1 MKRIHHLICSAI
13 FSLLCAAVA
22 SAGAVEPDRVAVV
35 FNDSLPESVALAR
48 AYQKARNIPDKNM
61 LGLTLPDREEITRA
75 EYESMLQ
82 KPLRAVFDK
91 NRWWQR
97 GRAAEGIVVA
107 GENHIQVLVTM
118 RGVPLKISRLAKA
131 AAPESP
137 AKKDQPASPANPVQD
152 ANEAS
157 VDSELA
163 ILSYEGH
170 SLEGPIKNPYF
181 ESKQSFAE
189 ARLPYIMLVGRI
201 DGPSFAICQRMI
213 SDAQEAER
221 TGLWGRA
228 YVDIAQFYPE
238 GDAWLRSV
246 AAQLGDAGIP
256 VEIHGWKEV
265 FPKHYPLRDVSTYFG
280 WYEWNVC
287 GPFVKPGFAFKK
299 GAVAVH
305 LHSFSA
311 ATLRSETANWC
322 GPLLARGAAVTLGNV
337 YEPYLSMTHHFDK
350 FQKKLL
356 EGATVVEAA
365 YAAIPVLSWQG
376 IVLGDPLYRPY
387 LHLDASG
394 EKIAADRPYRALRVA
409 KMLNAE
415 SDSKYLAEIERVGRA
430 KSNPIFLESLG
441 LIHLARKQE
450 AVGLSFIREAKA
462 FYQEPADRLR
472 CELHV
477 IGVDRDAGRVEM
489 AVRALRLAEATYAS
503 IPEIESVR
511 SMLALLDPPPPPPP
525 AAGAKEPLPKK

>member
-1 MKRIHHLICSAI
+1 MKNIRHTCSLILFLFSAA
-13 FSLLCAAVA
+13 FACAASIDPA
-22 SAGAVEPDRVAVV
+22 RVAVV
-35 FNDSLPESVALAR
+35 FNQSLPESVELAR
-48 AYQKARNIPDKNM
+48 SYQKARSIPESNM
-61 LGLTLPDREEITRA
+61 IGLDLPDREEITRA
-75 EYESMLQ
+75 EYQKMLE
-82 KPLRAVFDK
+82 KPLRDLFDK
-91 NRWWQR
+91 NRWWKR
-97 GRAAEGIVVA
+97 GRTPEGVIVA
-107 GENHIQVLVTM
+107 GENQIQVMVTM
-118 RGVPLKISRLAKA
+118 RGVPLKISRIAKA
-131 AAPESP
+131 AP
-137 AKKDQPASPANPVQD
+137 PASETQKDPAPTPANPVQD
-152 ANEAS
+152 ANEAA

-163 ILSYEGH
+163 ILSYDGH
-170 SLEGPIKNPYF
+170 SLDGPIKNPYF
-181 ESKQSFAE
+181 ESKSSVAE
-189 ARLPYIMLVGRI
+189 AKLPYIMLVGRI

-213 SDAQEAER
+213 NDAQQAER

-246 AAQLGDAGIP
+246 AAQTSDAGIP
-256 VEIHGWKEV
+256 VEVHGWKEV

-287 GPFVKPGFAFKK
+287 GPFVKPGFTLKT

-365 YAAIPVLSWQG
+365 YSAIPVLSWQG
-376 IVLGDPLYRPY
+376 IVIGDPLYRPY

-394 EKIAADRPYRALRVA
+394 EKVVADRPYRALRVA

-415 SDSKYLAEIERVGRA
+415 SDSKYLTEIERVGRA

-441 LIHLARKQE
+441 LIHLARKQD
-450 AVGLSFIREAKA
+450 AKALQFIREAKA
-462 FYQEPADRLR
+462 FYEEPADRLR
-472 CELHV
+472 CEMHF
-477 IGVDRDAGRVEM
+477 IGVDRDAGRIAM
-489 AVRALRLAEATYAS
+489 AVRALRNAETTYAG

-511 SMLALLDPPPPPPP
+511 SMLALLAPPPPPPTP
-525 AAGAKEPLPKK
+525 AGQKAPLPKK